1 MKKQKAGTQCSPVSQ
16 TPWTGLGSF
25 PKHHWTVSE
34 AFHVQNFRCW
44 STCAAAESPG
54 NSKRTNVHILTLLVI
69 FIYFRTCTSLNHF
82 IDMKWCLIFILCM
95 DLSSLKIRWLSLW
108 KLMFSS
114 YSPLCPQLP
123 QISAPPYPPNSVS
136 FFTAHQDVVDLWRT
150 TALEKTNSSVSTGI
164 NCQ

>member
-34 AFHVQNFRCW
+34 VFHVQNFRWW

-54 NSKRTNVHILTLLVI
+54 NSQRTNVHILTLLVI

-108 KLMFSS
+108 KLCFHHIHHSVPD
-114 YSPLCPQLP
+114 SPRSVPHHIHPTLCPFLLP
-123 QISAPPYPPNSVS
+123 TRMWLTYEGLQP
-136 FFTAHQDVVDLWRT
+136 
-150 TALEKTNSSVSTGI
+150 
-164 NCQ
+164 